1 MSSTAMSVMRV
12 SSGAPSPSS
21 QETSSGLLPCTLR
34 IVSCSRFAGSA
45 EEIEGAV
52 LINPFNVDG
61 FVAAIRTALEMPG
74 DERRQRMRGMREQ
87 LRHSTIFDWLDSI
100 LARSSEI
107 MADQASD
114 HAAV

>member
-1 MSSTAMSVMRV
+1 V
-12 SSGAPSPSS
+12 
-21 QETSSGLLPCTLR
+21 LLL
-34 IVSCSRFAGSA
+34 SRFTGSA

-61 FVAAIRTALEMPG
+61 FVAAIRTALEMPA
-74 DERRQRMRGMREQ
+74 DERRRRMRRMRRMRQQ
-87 LRHSTIFDWLDSI
+87 LHNSTIFDWLDSI

-114 HAAV
+114 HAAVC

>member
-1 MSSTAMSVMRV
+1 
-12 SSGAPSPSS
+12 
-21 QETSSGLLPCTLR
+21 LL
-34 IVSCSRFAGSA
+34 SRFTGSA

-61 FVAAIRTALEMPG
+61 FVAAIRTALEMPL
-74 DERRQRMRGMREQ
+74 DERKRRMRRMRQQ
-87 LRHSTIFDWLDSI
+87 LHNSTIFDWLDSI

-107 MADQASD
+107 MAQQAAD